1 VTPQEARDVLALAL
15 EINQAIH
22 THATRAGLL

>member
-1 VTPQEARDVLALAL
+1 VSPQQARDVLALAL

-22 THATRAGLL
+22 AHSARAGLL